1 MIATL
6 IQLELAAKAA
16 GHTTFHGSRTSKG
29 GVHLEDGGKVW
40 EWNPTTSKSDS
51 FDLMVACGIEPMF
64 HDCAVS
70 ALSGSDF
77 HTDPV
82 YWLDQDKQLATM
94 WAVFL
99 CAVEIGKSLANGRA
113 M

>member
-1 MIATL
+1 MTPTRE
-6 IQLELAAKAA
+6 QLELAAKAV
-16 GHTTFHGSRTSKG
+16 GLTYYGYDVHKG
-29 GVHLEDGGKVW
+29 LQLDKPYDIRHITW
-40 EWNPTTSKSDS
+40 WNPVTTKSDS
-51 FDLMVACGIEPMF
+51 FDLMVVCGIEPMF

-77 HTDPV
+77 HTEPV
-82 YWLDQDKQLATM
+82 YWLDQDKGLATM

-99 CAVEIGKSLANGRA
+99 CAVEIGRA

>member
-1 MIATL
+1 MTTPKTPFVPTRE
-6 IQLELAAKAA
+6 QLALAAKAA
-16 GHTTFHGSRTSKG
+16 GMAIVPLSEGIWHTEYGRFWH
-29 GVHLEDGGKVW
+29 
-40 EWNPTTSKSDS
+40 PTTNKSHS

-82 YWLDQDKQLATM
+82 YWLDQDKGLATM

-99 CAVEIGKSLANGRA
+99 CAVEIGRSL
-113 M
+113 